1 MKKLYGLWIIV
12 LTTLLIN
19 LAHLV
24 RPYKIYAQNVS
35 LLSAPYFGTTKVWNI
50 FDHEYPN
57 YDGDPPGDTR
67 DMMHNNGQEYDDPF
81 DHGGGNIYCTG
92 YSGHDGIDYGLYYDY
107 VLAAHGGQ
115 VIEAGWD
122 DPNHQLH
129 FGLNVVLQTTYDD
142 ITYQTIYGHLSSILV
157 QSSNG
162 GVISSVTQGQVIGI
176 SGDTG
181 NSSGP
186 HLHFTVRRPGDNG
199 VFYVVNPYGWNGI
212 LTSDPWDQLPNR
224 PASVNLW
231 ATYPSIEL
239 YSNCNQL
246 PYPDGPEI
254 PYPVSGDPPLTPN
267 LTDPPFTTIVDNS
280 DASPRFQTSGPNWL
294 QQNCAGLPS
303 CYGSTYHT
311 VPRNFLQ
318 LTIAK
323 YQPDPD
329 DLLPGQYDLYAYIPS
344 SETDANTDLA
354 HYYIYHHNQ
363 THYAGINQS
372 HFNKPNYPRTWAYL
386 GRYNFLGGGLS
397 TIQERVW
404 VFHQG
409 YEGENLAADA
419 IAFVL
424 VDGPP
429 DIIEEITTG
438 SDDAGID
445 PACVGKNVTLP
456 EIYMGYC
463 DNGSSLSP
471 IISGFR
477 FSGVNI
483 PIGAVISKAHIQFR
497 VDSPGSNPH
506 SPLRLLFYGENSANS
521 PTFSSEN
528 MPADR
533 GLTSESVAW
542 YVPSSAAW
550 AALFDFRYS
559 PNLSPIVQEIIE
571 SNWVPGN
578 SSLTFIVKP
587 NPAFPPPS
595 PAQGLN
601 RRVMAYERDDPDG
614 VYDAHLFIWLQC
626 STPPCPSQ

>member
-1 MKKLYGLWIIV
+1 MW
-12 LTTLLIN
+12 T
-19 LAHLV
+19 A
-24 RPYKIYAQNVS
+24 
-35 LLSAPYFGTTKVWNI
+35 
-50 FDHEYPN
+50 
-57 YDGDPPGDTR
+57 
-67 DMMHNNGQEYDDPF
+67 
-81 DHGGGNIYCTG
+81 
-92 YSGHDGIDYGLYYDY
+92 
-107 VLAAHGGQ
+107 
-115 VIEAGWD
+115 
-122 DPNHQLH
+122 
-129 FGLNVVLQTTYDD
+129 
-142 ITYQTIYGHLSSILV
+142 
-157 QSSNG
+157 
-162 GVISSVTQGQVIGI
+162 
-176 SGDTG
+176 
-181 NSSGP
+181 
-186 HLHFTVRRPGDNG
+186 
-199 VFYVVNPYGWNGI
+199 
-212 LTSDPWDQLPNR
+212 
-224 PASVNLW
+224 
-231 ATYPSIEL
+231 YPSIEL
-239 YSNCNQL
+239 YNNCNQL

-280 DASPRFQTSGPNWL
+280 DASPRFQTSGPNWI

-311 VPRNFLQ
+311 VLRNFLQ

-386 GRYNFLGGGLS
+386 GRYNFLGGGFS
-397 TIQERVW
+397 AGQERVW

-445 PACVGKNVTLP
+445 LACVGKNVTLP

-542 YVPSSAAW
+542 YVPSSATW

-571 SNWVPGN
+571 SNWVPGG